1 MSHSQFH
8 SIDLFI
14 LRHAWLNLWDK
25 RMLLAESTR
34 LLSLSCW
41 QDHNNLNELL
51 KKSRQDHQLYYVT
64 VDDTSAHRWSL
75 GACRSS
81 LDYNFAEWGDI
92 QSWLRFP
99 FTGNVASDKIQ
110 QLASRRLSSYAFMPR
125 LFVNLSQLLLIRAVD
140 LNWYSSLCNSI
151 TFVNHNFKFFIVTWR
166 HRKGDVV
173 ILIRNRSHK
182 ELNQSWT
189 GSSFVSLG

>member
-81 LDYNFAEWGDI
+81 LDYNFADEAIYKADCV
-92 QSWLRFP
+92 S
-99 FTGNVASDKIQ
+99 
-110 QLASRRLSSYAFMPR
+110 
-125 LFVNLSQLLLIRAVD
+125 LSQETLLQTRFNKRSVVVSHLMLSCLGFSLTWVNSFWYVRLIWIDILLFATR
-140 LNWYSSLCNSI
+140 LPSWII
-151 TFVNHNFKFFIVTWR
+151 T
-166 HRKGDVV
+166 
-173 ILIRNRSHK
+173 
-182 ELNQSWT
+182 
-189 GSSFVSLG
+189 SSFSLWRDVIGKGM